1 MKIKKV
7 TRIQDENSDC
17 LEVVIDDNGEE
28 TIQCFT
34 DAEEALKEID
44 GEPFFIK
51 KIKETVPKLKA
62 SNGEPKTIK
71 TKIDL
76 KKFKDKEVLI

>member
-17 LEVVIDDNGEE
+17 LEVVIDDDGEE

-34 DAEEALKEID
+34 NAEEALKEID
-44 GEPFFIK
+44 GEPAFIK
-51 KIKETVPKLKA
+51 KIKETVPNLKA
-62 SNGEPKTIK
+62 SRSEPKTVKIK
-71 TKIDL
+71 TDL
-76 KKFKDKEVLI
+76 KKFKDREVLI